1 MAIVV
6 TKPEIA
12 FSPIRTQINEYMY
25 CIKRDAQRSRE
36 VEQIM
41 MERDIEVR
49 EAYRFSYGVA
59 MTDEMVERTPT
70 STEFVAANIIA
81 LKERYAKRIRRCK
94 LRHRRFERLV
104 QEVRETSEN
113 DADTLIK
120 AFCTTIEVDERDV
133 KAILR
138 MHIPL
143 LKNLYGIE

>member
-1 MAIVV
+1 
-6 TKPEIA
+6 
-12 FSPIRTQINEYMY
+12 MY
-25 CIKRDAQRSRE
+25 CIKRDAQRNRE

-59 MTDEMVERTPT
+59 ITDEMVERTPT
-70 STEFVAANIIA
+70 STEFVATNIIA

-104 QEVRETSEN
+104 QEVREISEN